1 MQDLAPPPL
10 FGKARFSSS
19 AGAVAWVLV
28 SLVGQPGLSCGLPNI
43 MKKPFMKCYKLRKS
57 VVNQSHKNVIY
68 RSSLL
73 EGTLFRAPAQQKIS
87 WRSRERSEESRVGK
101 ECVSTCR
108 SRCWLYH

>member
-68 RSSLL
+68 RYSLL
-73 EGTLFRAPAQQKIS
+73 EGNLFKTPAKQKIS
-87 WRSRERSEESRVGK
+87 LRSRDGRRERKSDV
-101 ECVSTCR
+101 
-108 SRCWLYH
+108 